1 MFGVK
6 PNNTERSFACH
17 QPGVLPCRFL
27 YTGGEYPYP
36 RKVTLVNRSSEP
48 QPTLY
53 DEATR
58 RELHERLGKV
68 EGQLRGVG
76 RMLDGQRPAAEVLQQ
91 LASIR
96 SAVKGITKG
105 VVRAY
110 LERCAAAAVR
120 DGDAEAV
127 EEMLDTLIKFVK
139 E

>member
-1 MFGVK
+1 MK
-6 PNNTERSFACH
+6 PSSA
-17 QPGVLPCRFL
+17 LP
-27 YTGGEYPYP
+27 
-36 RKVTLVNRSSEP
+36 
-48 QPTLY
+48 PTLY
-53 DEATR
+53 DDDAR
-58 RELHERLGKV
+58 RDLHERLNKV
-68 EGQLRGVG
+68 EGQLKGVG
-76 RMLDGQRPAAEVLQQ
+76 RMIDGQRPAGEVLQQ

-120 DGDAEAV
+120 AGDAEAV

>member
-1 MFGVK
+1 MAQT
-6 PNNTERSFACH
+6 PEM
-17 QPGVLPCRFL
+17 Q
-27 YTGGEYPYP
+27 
-36 RKVTLVNRSSEP
+36 EP
-48 QPTLY
+48 LY
-53 DEATR
+53 DDPTR
-58 RELHERLGKV
+58 RDLHDRLGRV

-105 VVRAY
+105 VMRAY

-120 DGDAEAV
+120 SGDSETV